1 MRVRG
6 GVGESSSELL
16 MSESSA
22 DVWMRRNVP
31 SGLLKASGLVFG
43 SVRMSL
49 LLQKALKE
57 GYARNL
63 PTWQVSVFCRMVRF
77 VNS

>member
-1 MRVRG
+1 VDASECSIRVA
-6 GVGESSSELL
+6 V
-16 MSESSA
+16 
-22 DVWMRRNVP
+22 
-31 SGLLKASGLVFG
+31 SGLVFG

-49 LLQKALKE
+49 LLQKALNE

-63 PTWQVSVFCRMVRF
+63 LTWQVSVFCRMVRF